1 MPILT
6 CTNVKHAY
14 GDDIILEGVTMSI
27 EPGERVGIVGR
38 NGGGKSTLIKI
49 LAGELVPDEG
59 QVVLQRGERLGY
71 LKQDPEFDAGQ
82 TLRQAA
88 EHGFAELSALHLELD
103 ELFDRMAGAEG
114 EALDKLLNQQA
125 ELERKI
131 EAAGGYAIDHKIDE
145 ILHGLGF
152 TDAQFGVPVS
162 GLSGGQRARLSL
174 AQLLLSQPGVLLLDE
189 PTNHLDLDGRLWL
202 EAFLK
207 EEYPGAVLMISHDRA
222 MLNGVVSRIAE
233 VERGRLIDYP
243 GNYEA
248 FRRLRAERREAQYR
262 AWANE
267 QDQFKKEEAFIRKFK
282 AGQRAKQARGR
293 ESRLERAKSEAI
305 ERPIELAD
313 LRLSLPKA
321 ERTGDLVVVARDLAK
336 KYANEDGSEKVLFHD
351 LSLTIGRGERWGI
364 VGPNGAGK
372 TTLVK
377 CLLGE
382 LEPDAGT
389 RSIGAKVDIGYFR
402 QVPDGLRLDLS
413 VARFVQDR
421 VKKETDGRVSL
432 SEQEARNLCGAF
444 LFSGDE
450 QEKEVGLLSGGE
462 RARAIMAGLLSSA
475 KNVLVLDEPTN
486 HLDISSAERL
496 EESLA
501 APREDPKTGEKT
513 GGAFDGT
520 LILISH
526 DRALIDATCDH
537 LLVLDG
543 QGGAEVFLGTWS
555 EWASGR
561 AVKAG
566 VAGVS
571 RGNERQQRA
580 GAEGTRRNAEKGRKS
595 GGGDAG
601 GAAKKEGVK
610 AALAT
615 SGPQEKSKSKFSWM
629 RVEQL
634 EEKIAFYEEQLAELD
649 EALADPDVWTDHEKA
664 NVLTDKRDV
673 VKRELDELEAEWVR
687 KAE

>member
-14 GDDIILEGVTMSI
+14 GDDIILEGVTLSI

-49 LAGELVPDEG
+49 LAGELTPDEG

-71 LKQDPEFDAGQ
+71 LRQDPEFDKGQ

-88 EHGFAELSALHLELD
+88 EHGFAELSALHRELD
-103 ELFDRMAGAEG
+103 ALFESMAGAGG
-114 EALDKLLNQQA
+114 EALDKLLKQQA
-125 ELERKI
+125 ELERRI

-152 TDAQFGVPVS
+152 TDAQFKVPVS

-202 EAFLK
+202 EAFLAG
-207 EEYPGAVLMISHDRA
+207 EYPGAVVMISHDRA

-248 FRRLRAERREAQYR
+248 FRRLRAERREAQHR

-267 QDQFKKEEAFIRKFK
+267 QDQFRKEEAFIRKFK

-305 ERPIELAD
+305 ERPIELAE
-313 LRLSLPKA
+313 LRLSLPRP
-321 ERTGDLVVVARDLAK
+321 ERTGDLVVVARELAK
-336 KYANEDGSEKVLFHD
+336 KYRNDDGSDKVLFHD

-372 TTLVK
+372 TTLVR

-389 RSIGAKVDIGYFR
+389 RSLGAKVDVGYFR
-402 QVPDGLRLDLS
+402 QVPDGLRLDLN
-413 VARFVQDR
+413 VYRFVQDR

-450 QEKEVGLLSGGE
+450 QEKEVRLLSGGE

-496 EESLA
+496 EDALA

-543 QGGAEVFLGTWS
+543 HGGAEVFLGTWS
-555 EWASGR
+555 EWAEGR
-561 AVKAG
+561 AMKAG
-566 VAGVS
+566 GSPRPTPSARQE
-571 RGNERQQRA
+571 RGS
-580 GAEGTRRNAEKGRKS
+580 AEGPRSDAEKDRKS
-595 GGGDAG
+595 AG
-601 GAAKKEGVK
+601 GAPGSAAPRGSGK

-615 SGPQEKSKSKFSWM
+615 SGPKEKSKSKFSWM

-634 EEKIAFYEEQLAELD
+634 EERIAYFEEQLAELD
-649 EALADPDVWTDHEKA
+649 RQLADPDVWADHEKA
-664 NVLTDKRDV
+664 NAITDRRDGV
-673 VKRELDELEAEWVR
+673 RGELDELEAEWLR